1 MKKRSFSLLL
11 IFCLLCC
18 SSGLLWAQQAAEDK
32 QAKDGGATEQE
43 QKEEKKNEKNITIH
57 FARVMKLFKAENHAR
72 KQNKD
77 GGAGD
82 SNTVES
88 GKVDESTVS
97 ASDST
102 APASGSTAPDST
114 ASEGETI
121 TAEAAQKTVN
131 ETKDTIISFSGE
143 VSISIKDGN
152 SVFTIQADTVICNQS
167 ENTIEASGNVHY
179 TQKTG
184 VNASQ
189 EFNGELFLFNTNDME
204 GVFIDGTI
212 KQTTD
217 KKDKKPFTLQSNI
230 AGRDAS
236 GTIGFKNGV
245 LSTNTDPDEDPLWS
259 IRASRIWLL
268 PGNELAVFNGY
279 FSIGVVPILY
289 LPVFYHPADEMIFH
303 PVFGVR
309 SREGAFVQTT
319 SYLVGRKPLETKEG
333 AGSSFASFMQ
343 GDTLKK
349 QERHGLFFKNLDE
362 DETAAE
368 QTYVKIVADAYSLL
382 GGLIGVDGKFVP
394 KESVIKNIDFSW
406 FFGMSRT
413 LYPTNTVGALYST
426 YDYSGTQHYNYG
438 SFYGASVPFRYRGYV
453 DINIIKNPV
462 RFSINMVM
470 PSDPYFKQDFFKR
483 SEDMNWFSYAFN
495 SDKLAKKEIEK
506 ETSYAWK
513 ADGSLDYTF
522 KQIAPWVTAIKIP
535 EASLFLDFLSKSN
548 QGIRSEEA
556 SYAPQRD
563 FFYPRLFKPSFNL
576 SIEGTLL
583 SNAEPDKK
591 EKEAEV
597 KGTPVE
603 GIVNP
608 FETPSKGSAA
618 AGSHEGSSKNEQKEQ
633 PSFFAPFFP
642 ILKPLYAK
650 EDKKDIAYAIT
661 YNGDIKALQ
670 ETTFATAK
678 WTQPEDIQWTEYY
691 SRYFQIKGSAELK
704 GSFSY
709 GQDLVSA
716 SSNLV
721 WSATH
726 QRHPWLLDLS
736 TIPTLGENDYKA
748 SGHTLKNENKITVNP
763 FVHTDLFKPISCS
776 WTMTE
781 ILVKNSFSGT
791 YAYPRWGVETLKW
804 DKDFITEHIGT
815 AVFGMVFATQ
825 YTQKFT
831 FSAHLPPRLP
841 SFSGGASFA
850 FPYGSFTA
858 STRMFEKEKDPIH
871 WHWDPFKAEL
881 KLELPYQIAMSQSY
895 SYNIDEKKNDK
906 LHFNLSWQSL
916 SAFYTHSREIP
927 YELRAHSGW
936 ITKGTEKQFIPF
948 AAGFSFSNIS
958 KPLEIYTWKNRIKL
972 QLGLASNIHLNLVR
986 ITDSYFTFSPKIVF
1000 NIHEFWDLSFGST
1013 SRNDVI
1019 ARYFQTLLN
1028 LPPVAGNS
1036 NMFVDLIESF
1046 YFWDRSKRAASGFKL
1061 RSLEVGLVHYLKDW
1075 ILKFNCEIKPQQR
1088 RTGNR
1093 IRYEFAPTIS
1103 FLVEWNPISD
1113 IKVQAKKKDNVFS
1126 VDRGELK

>member
-1 MKKRSFSLLL
+1 MNKRSFFLFL
-11 IFCLLCC
+11 IFYLLCC
-18 SSGLLWAQQAAEDK
+18 LPGLLWAQEAAEDT
-32 QAKDGGATEQE
+32 QAKDEGTTKQE
-43 QKEEKKNEKNITIH
+43 QKETQKNERNITIH

-72 KQNKD
+72 NRNKD
-77 GGAGD
+77 EAAGD
-82 SNTVES
+82 GNT
-88 GKVDESTVS
+88 
-97 ASDST
+97 ADSEK
-102 APASGSTAPDST
+102 AGENAVPDST

-121 TAEAAQKTVN
+121 TPETAQKTVN

-189 EFNGELFLFNTNDME
+189 EFSGELFLFNTNDME

-212 KQTTD
+212 KQTAN

-289 LPVFYHPADEMIFH
+289 LPVFYHPSDEMIFH

-319 SYLVGRKPLETKEG
+319 TYLVGRKPLETKEG

-368 QTYVKIVADAYSLL
+368 PTYVKIVADAYSLL

-394 KESVIKNIDFSW
+394 KESIIKNIDFSW

-413 LYPTNTVGALYST
+413 LYPANTIGVLYST

-438 SFYGASVPFRYRGYV
+438 SLYGVSVPFRYRGYV

-462 RFSINMVM
+462 RFSVNMVM

-495 SDKLAKKEIEK
+495 GDTLAKKEIEK
-506 ETSYAWK
+506 ETSYTWK
-513 ADGSLDYTF
+513 VDGSLDYAF
-522 KQIAPWVTAIKIP
+522 KKLSPWITSIKIP
-535 EASLFLDFLSKSN
+535 DASLLLDFVSKSN
-548 QGIRSEEA
+548 QSLQSAEA

-583 SNAEPDKK
+583 SNADAEKK
-591 EKEAEV
+591 EKEAET
-597 KGTPVE
+597 KGSPVE

-608 FETPSKGSAA
+608 FETPPERSAA
-618 AGSHEGSSKNEQKEQ
+618 AGIHEESPKNEQKEH
-633 PSFFAPFFP
+633 PSFFTPFFP

-650 EDKKDIAYAIT
+650 EVEKDIAYAIT

-678 WTQPEDIQWTEYY
+678 WKQPEDIQWTEYY

-709 GQDLVSA
+709 GRDLVST

-736 TIPTLGENDYKA
+736 SIPTLGENDYKA

-763 FVHTDLFKPISCS
+763 FMYTDLFKPISCS

-791 YAYPRWGVETLKW
+791 YAYPRWSVETLKW
-804 DKDFITEHIGT
+804 DKDFITEHVGT
-815 AVFGMVFATQ
+815 TTFGMVFANQ
-825 YTQKFT
+825 YTQKLT

-841 SFSGGASFA
+841 SFSGDASFA
-850 FPYGSFTA
+850 FPYGNFIA
-858 STRMFEKEKDPIH
+858 STRVFEKEKDPIH

-881 KLELPYQIAMSQSY
+881 KLELPHQIAMSQSY

-906 LHFNLSWQSL
+906 LHFSLSWQSL

-958 KPLEIYTWKNRIKL
+958 KPLTMYTWKNRIKL

-986 ITDSYFTFSPKIVF
+986 ITDSYFTFSPKIIF
-1000 NIHEFWDLSFGST
+1000 NIHEFWDLSFSST

-1019 ARYFQTLLN
+1019 ARYFQKVLH

-1036 NMFVDLIESF
+1036 NMFIDLIESF
-1046 YFWDRSKRAASGFKL
+1046 YFWDRPKRAASGFKL

-1075 ILKFNCEIKPQQR
+1075 TLKFNCEIKPQQKR
-1088 RTGNR
+1088 IGNR

-1126 VDRGELK
+1126 VDRGEQK

>member
-1 MKKRSFSLLL
+1 MKIRFFFL
-11 IFCLLCC
+11 FYLLCC
-18 SSGLLWAQQAAEDK
+18 SSGLLWAQEAAEDK
-32 QAKDGGATEQE
+32 QTKGEGATEQE
-43 QKEEKKNEKNITIH
+43 QNTEQEQTETPKNITIH
-57 FARVMKLFKAENHAR
+57 FARVMKLLKAENPTR
-72 KQNKD
+72 NRTKD
-77 GGAGD
+77 VTD
-82 SNTVES
+82 SSTVDS
-88 GKVDESTVS
+88 GKAGESTAT

-102 APASGSTAPDST
+102 VPTSGSTAPDHT
-114 ASEGETI
+114 AAEGEHI
-121 TAEAAQKTVN
+121 TSETAQKTVN
-131 ETKDTIISFSGE
+131 ETKDTIIFFSGE
-143 VSISIKDGN
+143 VSISIEDRN

-184 VNASQ
+184 GNASQ
-189 EFNGELFLFNTNDME
+189 EFDGELFLFNTKDME

-212 KQTTD
+212 KQATS
-217 KKDKKPFTLQSNI
+217 KKDKKPFTLQANI

-245 LSTNTDPDEDPLWS
+245 LSTNTDKDEDPLWS

-268 PGNELAVFNGY
+268 PGNELAILNGY
-279 FSIGVVPILY
+279 FSIGVVPLLY

-319 SYLVGRKPLETKEG
+319 TYLVGRKPLETKEG

-349 QERHGLFFKNLDE
+349 QEQHGLFLKNLDE
-362 DETAAE
+362 DEIASE
-368 QTYVKIVADAYSLL
+368 PTYVKLVADAYSML
-382 GGLIGVDGKFVP
+382 GGLIGVDGSFVP

-413 LYPTNTVGALYST
+413 LYPANTIGALYST

-438 SFYGASVPFRYRGYV
+438 SFYGVSVPFRYRGYV
-453 DINIIKNPV
+453 DINIIKNPI
-462 RFSINMVM
+462 RFSVNMVM
-470 PSDPYFKQDFFKR
+470 PSDPYFKRDFFKR

-495 SDKLAKKEIEK
+495 IDKLAKKTIEK

-513 ADGSLDYTF
+513 VDGSLDYTF
-522 KQIAPWVTAIKIP
+522 KKLSPWITAIKIP
-535 EASLFLDFLSKSN
+535 DASLLLDFLSKSN
-548 QGIRSEEA
+548 QSLQSEEA
-556 SYAPQRD
+556 YYAPQRD

-583 SNAEPDKK
+583 SNAEPDK
-591 EKEAEV
+591 EEREAEV
-597 KGTPVE
+597 KGAPVE

-608 FETPSKGSAA
+608 FETPSEEAA
-618 AGSHEGSSKNEQKEQ
+618 DADTQENSPKNEETER

-642 ILKPLYAK
+642 LLKPLYAK
-650 EDKKDIAYAIT
+650 DMTKDIAYAIT
-661 YNGDIKALQ
+661 YNGDIKTLQ
-670 ETTFATAK
+670 ETTFATSK
-678 WTQPEDIQWTEYY
+678 WKQPEDIQWTEYY

-726 QRHPWLLDLS
+726 QRHPWLLDQS
-736 TIPTLGENDYKA
+736 SIPTLGENDYKA
-748 SGHTLKNENKITVNP
+748 SVHALKNENKVTVNP
-763 FVHTDLFKPISCS
+763 FIHTELFKPISCS
-776 WTMTE
+776 WTITE
-781 ILVKNSFSGT
+781 ILVKNKFSGT
-791 YAYPRWGVETLKW
+791 YASPRWDTETLKW
-804 DKDFITEHIGT
+804 DKDFITEHVGT
-815 AVFGMVFATQ
+815 AVFGMVFANQ
-825 YTQKFT
+825 YTQKLT

-841 SFSGGASFA
+841 SFSTDASVTFL
-850 FPYGSFTA
+850 YGSFVA
-858 STRMFEKEKDPIH
+858 STRVFEKEKDSIN
-871 WHWDPFKAEL
+871 WHWDPLKTEL
-881 KLELPYQIAMSQSY
+881 KLEFPYQITMSQSY
-895 SYNIDEKKNDK
+895 SYNIEEKKNDK
-906 LHFNLSWQSL
+906 LHFSLSWQSI

-927 YELRAHSGW
+927 YELKPHSGW

-948 AAGFSFSNIS
+948 AAGLSFSNIS
-958 KPLEIYTWKNRIKL
+958 KPLTLYTWKNRMKL
-972 QLGLASNIHLNLVR
+972 QLGLASNVHLNLVR
-986 ITDSYFTFSPKIVF
+986 ITDSYFTFSPKVIF
-1000 NIHEFWDLSFGST
+1000 NIHEFWDLSFSST

-1019 ARYFQTLLN
+1019 ARYFQKALH
-1028 LPPVAGNS
+1028 LPPVAGKS
-1036 NMFVDLIESF
+1036 NMLVDLIESF

-1061 RSLEVGLVHYLKDW
+1061 RSLEIGLVHYLKDW

-1126 VDRGELK
+1126 VDRGEFK